1 MTTVIEWM
9 VSGASPV
16 STTPVAVVL
25 AAGKAP
31 PSTYTSYPETP
42 EIPSVPAA
50 QTMFAVDVV
59 TAVTVTSVEA
69 VGGATS
75 VLIGAAVTDS
85 VLLARSTE

>member
-1 MTTVIEWM
+1 ML
-9 VSGASPV
+9 GASPV
-16 STTPVAVVL
+16 STVPVAGVL
-25 AAGKAP
+25 VTRAP
-31 PSTYTSYPETP
+31 LAYTSYPETP

-50 QTMFAVDVV
+50 QATFAVDVV

-69 VGGATS
+69 VGGSTS